1 MALEASYSADGFSVP
16 HTPSVALA
24 AGEVTQLA
32 DGRAAFAARAI
43 AANAIGTV
51 HVNGIAALACAAG
64 TTWAAGA
71 EIWWDK
77 SANVAITSQAAPE
90 DFYCGVAVEAKASG
104 PTTVRCLMNVKRVT
118 PAGVGAA
125 KGTGVTAYEMG
136 DRVLHHTRLSLDAL
150 SVTMA
155 DAAGGQSSGGTKIYD
170 FPAGAIKMVGAIANL
185 TVTAG
190 SGGIAD
196 AFDGDFALGSVVA
209 AADASL
215 SGTEANILPSTAMP
229 QAVAGVTTA
238 KGQSTAAQEI
248 VLDGTTTAVDL
259 YLNALVDDADSSGND
274 TLAFTGTI
282 DLFWI
287 NLGDY

>member
-16 HTPSVALA
+16 HTPPVALA

-43 AANAIGTV
+43 AANATGTV

-77 SANVAITSQAAPE
+77 SENVAITSQATPE

-125 KGTGVTAYEMG
+125 AGTGVTAYEMG

-155 DAAGGQSSGGTKIYD
+155 DVAGTGSSGGTKIYD

-185 TVTAG
+185 KVTAG

-196 AFDGDFALGSVVA
+196 AFDGDFALGSTV
-209 AADASL
+209 
-215 SGTEANILPSTAMP
+215 TEDDILPTTAMP
-229 QAVAGVTTA
+229 QAAAGVTTA
-238 KGQSTAAQEI
+238 KGQSTAAEEI

-274 TLAFTGTI
+274 TLSFTGTI